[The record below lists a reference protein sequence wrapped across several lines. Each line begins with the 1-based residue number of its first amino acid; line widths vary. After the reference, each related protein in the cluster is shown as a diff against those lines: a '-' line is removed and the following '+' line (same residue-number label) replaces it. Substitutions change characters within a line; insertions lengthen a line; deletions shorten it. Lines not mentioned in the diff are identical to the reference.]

1 MEDVIRYEERDAELH
16 NRISVAYPRFV
27 SHHRVV
33 QWEAYL
39 QKKYDLADYVTYC
52 VCSNQAAKELQ
63 RYVGF
68 SLVKV
73 LADEA
78 HAVVAVEKVEEAE
91 LKARKFLQHTGY
103 RISSREAEDLLKQEG
118 LIEGDGN
125 TVPDPEAY
133 ERLQDTLTEKIGART
148 NEDVFLANSGMSA
161 IYAAF
166 RAVQDVQAKKDRTV
180 WIQLGWIYVDT
191 YEILNK
197 FAGDDDQKIFIPDPT
212 DLDQIESLLKERGDT
227 VAGIIAELP
236 TNPLVQT
243 PDVKRLQQLSR
254 EHEVALILDPTVSS
268 IVNVDT
274 LPFADILVTSLTKY
288 ISHEGDVMM
297 GAIALQP
304 ESPFY
309 ESTKELVASYVE
321 PPYHRDVA
329 RVAEQLDQVES
340 VAEQVNANTLK
351 LAAFFE
357 NHPGVA
363 NVFWACGGDN
373 AERYQMIEKEPGSPG
388 AMITIEVKKPVAEFY
403 DVCRIPKGP
412 SFGMELTLMSP
423 FMYMAHYDIVSADTG
438 RDELMAY
445 GINADLIRISV
456 GTEPIEE
463 IIAAFDEAL

>member
-1 MEDVIRYEERDAELH
+1 MEDVIRYEERDPELH
-16 NRISVAYPRFV
+16 KRISVAYPRFV
-27 SHHRVV
+27 SHHRIV

-39 QKKYDLADYVTYC
+39 QKKYELEDYVTYC
-52 VCSNQAAKELQ
+52 VCSTQAAKDLQ

-68 SLVKV
+68 AQVKV
-73 LADEA
+73 IADEA
-78 HAVVAVEKVEEAE
+78 HAVVAVKKEEDAL

-118 LIEGDGN
+118 IIEGDGN
-125 TVPDPEAY
+125 SQPDPEAY

-166 RAVQDVQAKKDRTV
+166 QAVKEIQARKERTL

-197 FAGDDDQKIFIPDPT
+197 FAGDDEQKIFIPDPT
-212 DLDQIESLLKERGDT
+212 NLDQIEAILNERGDS

-236 TNPLVQT
+236 SNPLVQT
-243 PDVKRLQQLSR
+243 PDVKRLQELSR
-254 EHEVALILDPTVSS
+254 AHEVALILDPTVSS
-268 IVNVDT
+268 IVNVDA

-304 ESPFY
+304 DSPFY
-309 ESTKELVASYVE
+309 DSAKELIANYVE

-329 RVAEQLDQVES
+329 RVAEQLDRVES
-340 VAEQVNANTLK
+340 VADQVNANTLK
-351 LAAFFE
+351 LAQFFE

-363 NVFWACGGDN
+363 KVFWASGGDN
-373 AERYQMIEKEPGSPG
+373 AERYKVIEKEPGSPG
-388 AMITIEVKKPVAEFY
+388 CMITIEVKKPVAEFY
-403 DVCRIPKGP
+403 DACRIPKGP
-412 SFGMELTLMSP
+412 SFGMDLTLMSP
-423 FMYMAHYDIVSADTG
+423 FMYMAHYDIISSDTG
-438 RDELMAY
+438 RDDLMAY

>member
-68 SLVKV
+68 FLVKV

-166 RAVQDVQAKKDRTV
+166 RAVQDVQAKKGRTV

-197 FAGDDDQKIFIPDPT
+197 FHD
-212 DLDQIESLLKERGDT
+212 
-227 VAGIIAELP
+227 
-236 TNPLVQT
+236 
-243 PDVKRLQQLSR
+243 
-254 EHEVALILDPTVSS
+254 
-268 IVNVDT
+268 
-274 LPFADILVTSLTKY
+274 
-288 ISHEGDVMM
+288 
-297 GAIALQP
+297 
-304 ESPFY
+304 
-309 ESTKELVASYVE
+309 
-321 PPYHRDVA
+321 
-329 RVAEQLDQVES
+329 
-340 VAEQVNANTLK
+340 
-351 LAAFFE
+351 
-357 NHPGVA
+357 
-363 NVFWACGGDN
+363 
-373 AERYQMIEKEPGSPG
+373 
-388 AMITIEVKKPVAEFY
+388 
-403 DVCRIPKGP
+403 
-412 SFGMELTLMSP
+412 
-423 FMYMAHYDIVSADTG
+423 
-438 RDELMAY
+438 
-445 GINADLIRISV
+445 
-456 GTEPIEE
+456 
-463 IIAAFDEAL
+463 